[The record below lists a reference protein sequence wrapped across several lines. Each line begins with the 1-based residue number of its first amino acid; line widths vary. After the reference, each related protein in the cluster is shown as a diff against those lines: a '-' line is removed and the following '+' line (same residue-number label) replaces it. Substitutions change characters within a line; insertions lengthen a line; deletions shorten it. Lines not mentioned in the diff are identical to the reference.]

1 MTTKLNEERAAIEEA
16 QDALGAFK
24 SAMRKIEKINTK
36 AGRHLAAS
44 AAMGL
49 RGKAIVLHDDAT
61 QALYAN
67 YPGFAQDIS
76 TRGGG
81 DR

>member
-1 MTTKLNEERAAIEEA
+1 MTGKLSEERAAIEKA

-24 SAMRKIEKINTK
+24 SAMREIEKINAK
-36 AGRHLAAS
+36 AGRHLAAN

-49 RGKAIVLHDDAT
+49 RGKAIVLHADAT
-61 QALYAN
+61 EALYAN
-67 YPGFAQDIS
+67 YPDFAQDIS
-76 TRGGG
+76 ERGGG